1 MDNRIGAMKKARISL
16 EAPTKV
22 SDNMGGYV
30 STYTVVPGGSNIPAQ
45 AWTTSSTEAASGD
58 YITSVRVQ
66 KFKIWYRP
74 VLKTNW
80 RVRWNNRYFS
90 ITAADP
96 DDRNRFLFL
105 TCKEVA

>member
-1 MDNRIGAMKKARISL
+1 MTAKVDLQSPMKIPDGL
-16 EAPTKV
+16 
-22 SDNMGGYV
+22 GGYI
-30 STYTVVPGGSNIPAQ
+30 SSYATVPGGSNIPAQ
-45 AWTTSSTEAASGD
+45 AWTTASTEAASGD

-80 RVRWNNRYFS
+80 RVKWGTRYFS